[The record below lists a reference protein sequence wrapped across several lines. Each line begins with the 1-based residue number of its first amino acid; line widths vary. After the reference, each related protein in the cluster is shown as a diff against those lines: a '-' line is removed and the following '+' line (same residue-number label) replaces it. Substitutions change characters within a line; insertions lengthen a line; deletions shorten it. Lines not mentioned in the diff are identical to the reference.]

1 MKIIGVLVDILFE
14 MDSGV
19 YRKHVVFENGK
30 LLIYGAVLI
39 TIYEML
45 VTALLFYKKFRGD
58 L

>member
-45 VTALLFYKKFRGD
+45 VTALLFYNLFWGD
-58 L
+58 